1 MPRSYLTSSPTIGNS
16 LPALGTLNWPLPCA
30 RSGGGIFAETMQG
43 LLERLLNGEQ
53 TALSDFM
60 QRETQRD
67 LGQLPVLAV
76 PGSL

>member
-1 MPRSYLTSSPTIGNS
+1 M
-16 LPALGTLNWPLPCA
+16 
-30 RSGGGIFAETMQG
+30 IFAETMQG
-43 LLERLLNGEQ
+43 VLEKLLSVER

-60 QRETQRD
+60 QRETQRV

>member
-1 MPRSYLTSSPTIGNS
+1 MGRSIG
-16 LPALGTLNWPLPCA
+16 PCLVQ
-30 RSGGGIFAETMQG
+30 GVGGIFAEAMQG
-43 LLERLLNGEQ
+43 LLGRRLIGEQ

-60 QRETQRD
+60 QRETQRV